1 MKTWSGHVYF
11 DDKFEWSRLEK
22 AFPDIYSLIVENKKN
37 PEDQQFDQVLLQL
50 NLEEIHRNKKPIGYI
65 KDDAKYKLVFPLDRK
80 EMIVY
85 RGVVSDEVRE
95 KTEEIEKVLKSKKI
109 RYTVDY
115 DKMILYQIRKAK
127 K

>member
-1 MKTWSGHVYF
+1 MKTWSGHIYF

>member
-1 MKTWSGHVYF
+1 MKTWSGHIYF
-11 DDKFEWSRLEK
+11 DDKFEWNKLEK
-22 AFPDIYSLIVENKKN
+22 AFPDIYSLVVENKKN
-37 PEDQQFDQVLLQL
+37 PEDQQFDQVMLQL
-50 NLEEIHRNKKPIGYI
+50 NLEEMHKNKKPLGYI

>member
-1 MKTWSGHVYF
+1 MKTWSGHIIF
-11 DDKFEWSRLEK
+11 DDKFEWSKLEK
-22 AFPDIYSLIVENKKN
+22 AFPDIYSMVVENKKN
-37 PEDQQFDQVLLQL
+37 PEDQQFDQVMLQL
-50 NLEEIHRNKKPIGYI
+50 NLEEMHKNKKPLGYI

-80 EMIVY
+80 EMILY

-95 KTEEIEKVLKSKKI
+95 KTEEIEKILKSKKI

-115 DKMILYQIRKAK
+115 DKMILYQIKKAK

>member
-1 MKTWSGHVYF
+1 MKTWSGHIYF

-50 NLEEIHRNKKPIGYI
+50 NLEEMHKNKKPIGYI